1 MVDKKIFAVIL
12 AAGSSSRLGRAKQ
25 LLKFGDYSLLEK
37 ISTVVSEVVGPR
49 NTILVLGDKAEEI
62 SRLSKINPAIQQVTN
77 IDWGSGMSSSI
88 RIGLQEA
95 LKQPCDAV
103 LFVLCDQP
111 FVDAALLKNMIH
123 THHEKKGI
131 IACNYNGKN
140 GVPAIFD
147 HRFFTSLLALKGQDG
162 AKKIIESNSGEV
174 TSISFPLGAWDVD
187 TEEDVYRLLNFMNS
201 SELS

>member
-1 MVDKKIFAVIL
+1 MVDTKIFAVIL

-37 ISTVVSEVVGPR
+37 IAVEVSQVVGAQ
-49 NTILVLGDKAEEI
+49 NTILILGDKAEEI
-62 SRLSKINPAIQQVTN
+62 SRLSNIDSAIQQVTN
-77 IDWGSGMSSSI
+77 IDWSSGMSSSI

-95 LKQPCDAV
+95 QKHSCDAV

-111 FVDAALLKNMIH
+111 FVDAALLKKMIH
-123 THHEKKGI
+123 MHHEKNGI

-147 HRFFTSLLALKGQDG
+147 HRFFPSLLALKGQEG
-162 AKKIIESNSGEV
+162 AKKIIESNPGEL

-187 TEEDVYRLLNFMNS
+187 TEEDVNRLLEFIKS